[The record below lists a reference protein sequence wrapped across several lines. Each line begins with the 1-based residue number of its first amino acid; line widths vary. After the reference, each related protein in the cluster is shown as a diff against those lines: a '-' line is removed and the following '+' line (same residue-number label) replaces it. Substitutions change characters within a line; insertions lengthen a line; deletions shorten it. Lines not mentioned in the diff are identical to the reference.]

1 MIGAVAVVLT
11 LYSTRLYFQ
20 EVSQKLNRTLAERM
34 VSEQVLM
41 QEGRVNDAAL
51 KDIFHQ
57 LMVINPSIELYL
69 LDPQGTILTF
79 SASPG
84 KVKRQRISLDP
95 LNRFLSGGE
104 DFPILG
110 DDPRDLT
117 RKKYFRS
124 IRLKRWEGPSKV
136 ICTLFWAVRSLI
148 QSCRCW
154 SRVISSD

>member
-79 SASPG
+79 RLPQGRSSGSAS
-84 KVKRQRISLDP
+84 R
-95 LNRFLSGGE
+95 
-104 DFPILG
+104 
-110 DDPRDLT
+110 LT
-117 RKKYFRS
+117 HSIASCLAARTSRS
-124 IRLKRWEGPSKV
+124 
-136 ICTLFWAVRSLI
+136 
-148 QSCRCW
+148 
-154 SRVISSD
+154 